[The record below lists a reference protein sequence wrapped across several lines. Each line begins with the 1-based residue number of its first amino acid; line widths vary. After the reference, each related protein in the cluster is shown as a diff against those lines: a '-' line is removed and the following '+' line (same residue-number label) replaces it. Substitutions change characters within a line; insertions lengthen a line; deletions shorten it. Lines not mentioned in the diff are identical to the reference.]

1 MSPGS
6 AGSLP
11 VETRRGWDA
20 LAPRRGCHPT
30 CEPGG
35 ELGAAEGQVSLP
47 GAGVT
52 PRVNS
57 DDGGHTIMLPAI
69 WVLARARAQ
78 IWRNTFRRGRLS
90 SKLGLVA
97 LAALITL
104 AALGLYNFTRFVISG
119 LRDPRFS
126 EMLRQ
131 AAAENPAIPAD
142 PLPLLAALP
151 GLVLLAALS
160 LLIFSSFS
168 SLLASLYL
176 SGDLDM
182 LLVAP
187 VPMRAVFVVKF
198 FGGLLPQYLLLF
210 ALLGPVLLGYGQGMG
225 YGPGYHL
232 CAALAL
238 ALLPLL
244 PAGLSALLVMAVVRV
259 LPAHRARE
267 IVSVLGGLI
276 AVAFYVLSQFIDTW
290 IPEMTTP
297 DTLAALLRTE
307 LPVLPSTWAGR
318 ALVAV
323 GEGRPAPAI
332 FYGGLFA
339 TLSIAVFVAC
349 LTLAERLYYTGWS
362 NLAIQGGPPRRL
374 RRARQPATAGW
385 LRAVVPLPPEIR
397 AILAKDARLFFRDLS
412 NLQGLIFPIA
422 FALIWFYQV
431 LVSPPDRAADPDA
444 PAWLTELGGFGAIA
458 IVFFICLS
466 LSSALAGTGV
476 SREGRT
482 FWILKIAPISPLS
495 ILLGKFILAYLPFPT
510 AGSFFLVVFALV
522 QGGAPL
528 TLAQQW
534 ALLMLAGS
542 GCAAFG
548 IGLGAAFPRL
558 NWENPKQQRTWQS
571 GCFGA
576 LFYPL
581 YLGVVVG
588 LVVGAA
594 GLGESLASAAGLG
607 VRLAAWTGAALVT
620 AGVIWLSALIG
631 VRGLERI
638 EV

>member
-1 MSPGS
+1 M
-6 AGSLP
+6 
-11 VETRRGWDA
+11 
-20 LAPRRGCHPT
+20 
-30 CEPGG
+30 
-35 ELGAAEGQVSLP
+35 
-47 GAGVT
+47 
-52 PRVNS
+52 
-57 DDGGHTIMLPAI
+57 MLQAI

-78 IWRNTFRRGRLS
+78 IWRNTFWRGRLG

-119 LRDPRFS
+119 LRDPEFIA
-126 EMLRQ
+126 MLQQ
-131 AAAENPAIPAD
+131 AAAENPDLPAD
-142 PLPLLAALP
+142 PMPLLAALP
-151 GLVLLAALS
+151 GLVLLVALS

-176 SGDLDM
+176 SGDLDI

-198 FGGLLPQYLLLF
+198 FGGLLPQYVLLF

-232 CAALAL
+232 CAVLTL

-244 PAGLSALLVMAVVRV
+244 PAGLGALLVMAVVRV

-276 AVAFYVLSQFIDTW
+276 AVAFYVLSQLIDTW
-290 IPEMTTP
+290 VPEVATP
-297 DTLAALLRTE
+297 DTLAALLRAE

-323 GEGRPAPAI
+323 GEGRLAPAL

-339 TLSIAVFVAC
+339 TLSIAVFAAC
-349 LTLAERLYYTGWS
+349 LVLAERLYYTGWS
-362 NLAIQGGPPRRL
+362 NLAIQGGRPRRP
-374 RRARQPATAGW
+374 RRASQPVTAHW
-385 LRAVVPLPPEIR
+385 PRVAAPLPQEAR
-397 AILAKDARLFFRDLS
+397 AILAKDVRLFFRDLS
-412 NLQGLIFPIA
+412 NLQALIFPIA
-422 FALIWFYQV
+422 FALLWFYQ
-431 LVSPPDRAADPDA
+431 LLAGRPDRETAPDA
-444 PAWLTELGGFGAIA
+444 PAWLTEMGGFGAIA

-495 ILLGKFILAYLPFPT
+495 ILLGKLILAYLPFPT

-522 QGGAPL
+522 QGIELL
-528 TLAQQW
+528 TLARQW
-534 ALLMLAGS
+534 ALLLLAGL

-548 IGLGAAFPRL
+548 IGLGAVFPRL

-571 GCFGA
+571 GCLGT

-581 YLGVVVG
+581 YLAVVVG

-594 GLGESLASAAGLG
+594 GLGASLEGAAGLG
-607 VRLAAWTGAALVT
+607 VRLAGWSGAALIT
-620 AGVIWLSALIG
+620 AGVVWLSALIG
-631 VRGLERI
+631 ARGLERI

>member
-1 MSPGS
+1 M
-6 AGSLP
+6 
-11 VETRRGWDA
+11 
-20 LAPRRGCHPT
+20 
-30 CEPGG
+30 
-35 ELGAAEGQVSLP
+35 
-47 GAGVT
+47 
-52 PRVNS
+52 
-57 DDGGHTIMLPAI
+57 MLQAI

-78 IWRNTFRRGRLS
+78 IWRNTFWRGRLG
-90 SKLGLVA
+90 SKLGLLA

-104 AALGLYNFTRFVISG
+104 AAPGLYNFTRLVISG
-119 LRDPRFS
+119 LRDPEFIAV
-126 EMLRQ
+126 LQQ
-131 AAAENPAIPAD
+131 AAAENPDLPAD
-142 PLPLLAALP
+142 PMPLLAALP
-151 GLVLLAALS
+151 GLAFLAALS
-160 LLIFSSFS
+160 LLFFSSFS

-210 ALLGPVLLGYGQGMG
+210 ALLGPILLGYGQGMG

-232 CAALAL
+232 CAVLAL

-244 PAGLSALLVMAVVRV
+244 PAGLGALLVMAVVRV

-276 AVAFYVLSQFIDTW
+276 AVAFYVLGQLVDTW
-290 IPEMTTP
+290 IPEVATP
-297 DTLAALLRTE
+297 DTLGALLRAE

-323 GEGRPAPAI
+323 GEGRLAPAL

-339 TLSIAVFVAC
+339 TLSVAVFAAC
-349 LTLAERLYYTGWS
+349 LVLAERLYYTGWS
-362 NLAIQGGPPRRL
+362 NLAVQGGRPRRP
-374 RRARQPATAGW
+374 RRAGTEARHPATARW
-385 LRAVVPLPPEIR
+385 QPVVAPLPPEAR
-397 AILAKDARLFFRDLS
+397 AILAKDLRLFFRDLS
-412 NLQGLIFPIA
+412 NLQALIFPIA
-422 FALIWFYQV
+422 FALIWFYQL
-431 LVSPPDRAADPDA
+431 LVSRPDPEASPDA
-444 PAWLTELGGFGAIA
+444 PGWLTEMGGFGAIA

-476 SREGRT
+476 SREGQT

-495 ILLGKFILAYLPFPT
+495 ILLGKFTLAYLPFPT

-522 QGGAPL
+522 QGIDPF

-534 ALLMLAGS
+534 ALLMLAGL

-548 IGLGAAFPRL
+548 VGLGAAFPRL
-558 NWENPKQQRTWQS
+558 NWENPKQQRAWQS
-571 GCFGA
+571 GCLGV

-581 YLGVVVG
+581 YLAVVVG

-594 GLGESLASAAGLG
+594 GLGASLDGAAGLG
-607 VRLAAWTGAALVT
+607 VRLAGWAGAALIT
-620 AGVIWLSALIG
+620 AGVVWLSALIG
-631 VRGLERI
+631 ARGLERI

>member
-1 MSPGS
+1 
-6 AGSLP
+6 
-11 VETRRGWDA
+11 
-20 LAPRRGCHPT
+20 
-30 CEPGG
+30 
-35 ELGAAEGQVSLP
+35 
-47 GAGVT
+47 
-52 PRVNS
+52 
-57 DDGGHTIMLPAI
+57 MLQAI

-78 IWRNTFRRGRLS
+78 IWRNTFWRGRVV
-90 SKLGLVA
+90 SKVGLLV

-104 AALGLYNFTRFVISG
+104 AALGLYNFTRFVIRG
-119 LRDPRFS
+119 LRDPQFI

-131 AAAENPAIPAD
+131 AAAENPDLPAD
-142 PLPLLAALP
+142 PVPILTALPGLALLAALT
-151 GLVLLAALS
+151 

-168 SLLASLYL
+168 SLLTSLYL
-176 SGDLDM
+176 SGDLEM

-198 FGGLLPQYLLLF
+198 FGGLLPQYALLF

-232 CAALAL
+232 CAVLVV

-244 PAGLSALLVMAVVRV
+244 PAGLGALLVMAVVRV

-267 IVSVLGGLI
+267 IVSVLGGVI
-276 AVAFYVLSQFIDTW
+276 AVAFYVLSQFVDVW
-290 IPEMTTP
+290 APQVSTP
-297 DTLAALLRTE
+297 DTLAALLRAD

-339 TLSIAVFVAC
+339 TLSIAVFAAC
-349 LTLAERLYYTGWS
+349 LVVAERLYYTGWS
-362 NLAIQGGPPRRL
+362 NLAIQGGRPRR
-374 RRARQPATAGW
+374 RRGAGMGRDRAATAPW
-385 LRAVVPLPPEIR
+385 PRVAAPLPPEAR
-397 AILAKDARLFFRDLS
+397 AILAKDVRLFFRDLS
-412 NLQGLIFPIA
+412 NLQALIFPIA
-422 FALIWFYQV
+422 FALIWFYQ
-431 LVSPPDRAADPDA
+431 LLAGRPDPQTSPDG
-444 PAWLTELGGFGAIA
+444 PAWLNEPGGIGMLA

-466 LSSALAGTGV
+466 LSGALAGTGV
-476 SREGRT
+476 SREGRA

-522 QGGAPL
+522 QGVDPF
-528 TLAQQW
+528 TLARQW
-534 ALLMLAGS
+534 ALLIVAGL

-548 IGLGAAFPRL
+548 IGLGAAFPQL

-571 GCFGA
+571 GCLGS

-581 YLGVVVG
+581 YLAVVVVLTSG
-588 LVVGAA
+588 AGALGARLEGAA
-594 GLGESLASAAGLG
+594 GLAVQLAG
-607 VRLAAWTGAALVT
+607 WTGAALVT
-620 AGVIWLSALIG
+620 GVVVWLSALIG

>member
-1 MSPGS
+1 MMP
-6 AGSLP
+6 
-11 VETRRGWDA
+11 
-20 LAPRRGCHPT
+20 
-30 CEPGG
+30 
-35 ELGAAEGQVSLP
+35 Q
-47 GAGVT
+47 
-52 PRVNS
+52 
-57 DDGGHTIMLPAI
+57 AI

-78 IWRNTFRRGRLS
+78 IWRNTFWRGRLG

-97 LAALITL
+97 LTALITL

-119 LRDPRFS
+119 LRDPEFIA
-126 EMLRQ
+126 MLQQ
-131 AAAENPAIPAD
+131 AAAENPDLPDD
-142 PLPLLAALP
+142 PMPLLAALP
-151 GLVLLAALS
+151 GLVLLVALS

-198 FGGLLPQYLLLF
+198 FGGLLPQYALLF

-232 CAALAL
+232 CAVLAL
-238 ALLPLL
+238 ALLPLM
-244 PAGLSALLVMAVVRV
+244 PAGLGALLVMAVVRV

-276 AVAFYVLSQFIDTW
+276 AVAFYVLSQLIDTW
-290 IPEMTTP
+290 IPEVATP
-297 DTLAALLRTE
+297 DTLAALLRAE

-318 ALVAV
+318 ALIAV
-323 GEGRPAPAI
+323 GEGRLAPAL

-339 TLSIAVFVAC
+339 TLSIAVFAAC
-349 LTLAERLYYTGWS
+349 LVLAERLYYTGWS
-362 NLAIQGGPPRRL
+362 NLAIQGGRPRRP
-374 RRARQPATAGW
+374 RRGGQPVSAHW
-385 LRAVVPLPPEIR
+385 PRVVAPLPPEAR
-397 AILAKDARLFFRDLS
+397 AILAKDMRLFFRDLS
-412 NLQGLIFPIA
+412 NLQALIFPIA
-422 FALIWFYQV
+422 FALLWFYQ
-431 LVSPPDRAADPDA
+431 LLASRPDREAASDA
-444 PAWLTELGGFGAIA
+444 PAWLTEMGGFGAIA

-495 ILLGKFILAYLPFPT
+495 ILLGKLILAYLPFPT

-522 QGGAPL
+522 QGVELL
-528 TLAQQW
+528 TLARQW
-534 ALLMLAGS
+534 ALLLLAGL

-571 GCFGA
+571 GCLGT

-581 YLGVVVG
+581 YLAIVVG

-594 GLGESLASAAGLG
+594 GLGASLEGAVGMG
-607 VRLAAWTGAALVT
+607 VRLAGWTGAVLVT
-620 AGVIWLSALIG
+620 AGVVWLSALIG
-631 VRGLERI
+631 ARGLERI